1 MSDWLIISVKLVIS
15 SNMKYGQHL
24 PLNYMSFQFSTS
36 SRVITQ
42 GILKFFLKQNYWK
55 TIDTKFIWA
64 CCKQVNHNIN
74 PEVNGDRIL
83 CN

>member
-36 SRVITQ
+36 SRVITRDLEVFSQ
-42 GILKFFLKQNYWK
+42 
-55 TIDTKFIWA
+55 TKLLEDHRH
-64 CCKQVNHNIN
+64 QVYMGMLQTSE
-74 PEVNGDRIL
+74 P
-83 CN
+83 